1 KEIRSPVMV
10 QAYRYYKGLGQPAN
24 YPKALR
30 LYLQEANG
38 GNVDAQFIVGGMY
51 FKGQGTDPNQRE
63 GFKWLLRAAQQGK
76 FSPESL
82 AIIGSMYLQGTGVP
96 QNYQEARKYLQQ
108 AADLDDLS
116 AKKNLAF
123 MYYNGLV
130 GKVDYSR
137 ALELYTAVALQGDNA
152 AQNNVGLMY
161 VNGLG
166 TDVDR
171 VQAYAWYSL
180 AASQGNAGSMVARNN
195 LMIQMS
201 WEELNRAQALS
212 VKLFK
217 EVENA
222 REPLPATP

>member
-1 KEIRSPVMV
+1 
-10 QAYRYYKGLGQPAN
+10 L
-24 YPKALR
+24 
-30 LYLQEANG
+30 
-38 GNVDAQFIVGGMY
+38 
-51 FKGQGTDPNQRE
+51 
-63 GFKWLLRAAQQGK
+63 
-76 FSPESL
+76 
-82 AIIGSMYLQGTGVP
+82 
-96 QNYQEARKYLQQ
+96 
-108 AADLDDLS
+108 

-130 GKVDYSR
+130 GKVDYAE
-137 ALELYTAVALQGDNA
+137 ALKLYTEAALQGDNA

-166 TDVDR
+166 SDVDR

-195 LMIQMS
+195 LMIRMS

-212 VKLFK
+212 VQLFK

-222 REPLPATP
+222 GEPLSATP

>member
-1 KEIRSPVMV
+1 MI
-10 QAYRYYKGLGQPAN
+10 QAFRYYKGIGHSVN
-24 YPKALR
+24 YPRALR
-30 LYLQEANG
+30 LYLQAAKGGDPEA
-38 GNVDAQFIVGGMY
+38 QLIVGGMY
-51 FKGQGTDPNQRE
+51 FKGQGTDSDQRKA
-63 GFKWLLRAAQQGK
+63 FKWLLRAAQQGT

-96 QNYQEARKYLQQ
+96 QNYREAREYLEH
-108 AADLDDLS
+108 AADLGDLS

-123 MYYNGLV
+123 MNYNGLV
-130 GKVDYSR
+130 GKVDFPR
-137 ALELYTAVALQGDNA
+137 ALELYKEAALQGDNA

-166 TDVDR
+166 ADVDR

-180 AASQGNAGSMVARNN
+180 AASQGNTGSMIARNN

-212 VKLFK
+212 VTLFK
-217 EVENA
+217 EVELF
-222 REPLPATP
+222 RKSLPDVQ